1 MNLTPLLRA
10 HDHAGTDATAGPGRP
25 YSGNGSKPGAFA
37 NAPGPAASGPDAPGG
52 LARDSFI
59 VALAHELRGP
69 LGAIDSAAAVL
80 AQLQADGAASGSRMT
95 SIIQRQ
101 VRQIGRLVDDLLDIG
116 RLAHGKL
123 RCEFTQ
129 VSLSD
134 TIATEVEMHRASIDA
149 RRLTLELDIDGH
161 WVKGDPGR
169 LVQVFSN
176 LLDNATKF
184 SPDGGRI
191 HVAARQTESDLLAL
205 SIRDEGVGL
214 DAAQMAK
221 IFDPYEQVHPG
232 NADPLRRPGLGL
244 GLSIVRGLVEQHGG
258 TIFVRSD
265 GPGLGSE
272 FIFTLQACEPL
283 PTATNSAARRA
294 AAPLV
299 SAG

>member
-1 MNLTPLLRA
+1 MNLNSLLRA
-10 HDHAGTDATAGPGRP
+10 HDHAGSDASSGPGRP

-37 NAPGPAASGPDAPGG
+37 NAAHSDATGPVASAG
-52 LARDSFI
+52 LAGDSFI

-80 AQLQADGAASGSRMT
+80 AQLQADGAAAGSRMT

-101 VRQIGRLVDDLLDIG
+101 VRQIGRLVDDLLDVG
-116 RLAHGKL
+116 RLTHGKL

-134 TIATEVEMHRASIDA
+134 TLATAVEMHRASIDA
-149 RRLTLELDIDGH
+149 RQLTLELDIDGH
-161 WVKGDPGR
+161 WVKGDPQR
-169 LVQVFSN
+169 LVQIFSN

-184 SPDGGRI
+184 SPDGGHIR
-191 HVAARQTESDLLAL
+191 VAARQTGSGRLAM
-205 SIRDEGVGL
+205 SISDEGVGL

-221 IFDPYEQVHPG
+221 IFDPYEQIHPG
-232 NADPLRRPGLGL
+232 NTDSLRRLGLGL

-258 TIFVRSD
+258 TICVRSD

-272 FIFTLQACEPL
+272 LIFTLHACEP
-283 PTATNSAARRA
+283 PPNCDE
-294 AAPLV
+294 
-299 SAG
+299 